1 MKGMHERESVNF
13 LKPQREFSP
22 PNEPVSEQIPQ
33 KKPRYTKRIV
43 AFALALCGVG
53 ASMFAYG
60 ISRTAPSDIEGSVSL
75 FSSLRHLVS
84 AGDRATDAAADDRIN
99 VLLLGIGGAGHAG
112 AELTDTMI
120 LASFKPSTGEV
131 GMISIPRDLT
141 LLIPGHGYTKINA
154 VNAYAEQD
162 AEGSGITAITQT
174 VETIMGETVDYAIK
188 VDFSSF
194 EEIIDAIGGV
204 DISVDTAFSDSQYPI
219 DGMEDAVCSSAATTE
234 TPEGEETGTAT
245 ESTPETAAPTTGSPY
260 GCRYEVLSFEQ
271 GITHMDGATALKYAR
286 SRHGNNGEG
295 SDFARAARQ
304 QKVLLAWKEK
314 ALSLG
319 VLLNP
324 TKLQNIVNVVRD
336 NVTTNMSVWDMMS
349 LAKYADDIKTDAI
362 ASHVIDGNSGLVY
375 DSYLGAAYVLWPRKE
390 DWSEF
395 QALADNVFSSSES
408 SPSLSTAPV
417 ATPLPSVTVEV
428 QNGTKQVGLASQT
441 AQLLQSSG
449 YGVVSISNAQ
459 ATNWTTTTIFD
470 FTGGKKD
477 KELAALKD
485 YLNADVI
492 MTSTGALTAE
502 EVSPTNIW
510 DVASFSAYRT
520 NEKADFV
527 VILGENSGTL
537 VMSSSYGR

>member
-1 MKGMHERESVNF
+1 MHERESVDF

-22 PNEPVSEQIPQ
+22 KVDPVSEQIPP
-33 KKPRYTKRIV
+33 KKPRYALR
-43 AFALALCGVG
+43 LALFGLALSVVG
-53 ASMFAYG
+53 ISIFSYG
-60 ISRTAPSDIEGSVSL
+60 IARTSPSDLEGSVSF
-75 FSSLRHLVS
+75 FSSIRHLVGAS
-84 AGDRATDAAADDRIN
+84 ERTSDAAADDRIN

-120 LASFKPSTGEV
+120 LGSFKPSTGEV

-141 LLIPGHGYTKINA
+141 LAVPGHGYTKINA

-162 AEGSGITAITQT
+162 AQGSGLGAIT
-174 VETIMGETVDYAIK
+174 ETIESIMGETVDYTIK

-194 EEIIDAIGGV
+194 EEIIDAIDGIDV
-204 DISVDTAFSDSQYPI
+204 YVETAFSDSQYPI
-219 DGMEDAVCSSAATTE
+219 DGMEDAICGGSGATE
-234 TPEGEETGTAT
+234 EETEITSESPEETSETTA
-245 ESTPETAAPTTGSPY
+245 SSGSPY
-260 GCRYEVLSFEQ
+260 GCRYEILSFEQ
-271 GITHMDGATALKYAR
+271 GWAHMDGATALKYAR

-295 SDFARAARQ
+295 SDFKRAARQ

-324 TKLQNIVNVVRD
+324 SKLQNIVDVIRD
-336 NVTTNMSVWDMMS
+336 NVTTNMSAWDMIA
-349 LAKYADDIKTDAI
+349 LAKYADDIKTDSI

-375 DSYLGAAYVLWPRKE
+375 SSYLGGAYVLWPRKE

-395 QALADNVFSSSES
+395 QQLADNIFSSSTS
-408 SPSLSTAPV
+408 STSLSTAPQN
-417 ATPLPSVTVEV
+417 TPLPSVTVEV
-428 QNGTKQVGLASQT
+428 QNGTKQIGLASQT

-449 YGVVSISNAQ
+449 YGVVGINNA
-459 ATNWTTTTIFD
+459 ASTSWTTTTIFD
-470 FTGGKKD
+470 FTGGTKD

-492 MTSTGALTAE
+492 MTSTGALVAK
-502 EVSPTNIW
+502 EVSPDAVW
-510 DVASFSAYRT
+510 DATSLAAYRT
-520 NEKADFV
+520 EEDADFV

-537 VMSSSYGR
+537 VMSSSYVR

>member
-1 MKGMHERESVNF
+1 MHERESVDF

-22 PNEPVSEQIPQ
+22 KAEPVSEQIPP
-33 KKPRYTKRIV
+33 KKHTYAPRIV
-43 AFALALCGVG
+43 IFAIILAGVG
-53 ASMFAYG
+53 IGLFSYG
-60 ISRTAPSDIEGSVSL
+60 IARTSPSDLEGSVSI
-75 FSSLRHLVS
+75 FSSFRHLVG
-84 AGDRATDAAADDRIN
+84 ADDRSSNAASDDRIN
-99 VLLLGIGGAGHAG
+99 VLMLGIGGSGHAG

-141 LLIPGHGYTKINA
+141 LAVPGHGYTKINA

-162 AEGSGITAITQT
+162 TQGSGLETTTQT
-174 VETIMGETVDYAIK
+174 IETIMGETIDYTVK

-194 EEIIDAIGGV
+194 EEIIDAIGGIDV
-204 DISVDTAFSDSQYPI
+204 YVDTAFSDVQYPI
-219 DGMEDAVCSSAATTE
+219 DGMEDAICDSSTTPEETQNAATNTATTE
-234 TPEGEETGTAT
+234 NK
-245 ESTPETAAPTTGSPY
+245 TTSSPY

-271 GITHMDGATALKYAR
+271 GLTHMDGATALKFAR
-286 SRHGNNGEG
+286 SRHGTNGEG

-324 TKLQNIVNVVRD
+324 TKLQNIINVVRD
-336 NVTTNMSVWDMMS
+336 NVTTNMSAWDMLA
-349 LAKYADDIKTDAI
+349 LAKYADDIKTDSI

-395 QALADNVFSSSES
+395 QALADNIFSSSGS
-408 SPSLSTAPV
+408 STTLSTAPI

-449 YGVVSISNAQ
+449 YGVVNITNAEN
-459 ATNWTTTTIFD
+459 TSWTTTTIFD

-485 YLNADVI
+485 YLNADVV
-492 MTSTGALTAE
+492 MTSAGALIAK
-502 EVSPTNIW
+502 EVSPDSIW
-510 DVASFSAYRT
+510 DAASFTSYRS
-520 NEKADFV
+520 NETADFV

-537 VMSSSYGR
+537 VLSSTYGR

>member
-1 MKGMHERESVNF
+1 MHEHESVDF

-22 PNEPVSEQIPQ
+22 QNEPVSHEPTH
-33 KKPRYTKRIV
+33 KKPRYGLRLSL
-43 AFALALCGVG
+43 FALAISVLGVG
-53 ASMFAYG
+53 IFSYG
-60 ISRTAPSDIEGSVSL
+60 IAHTSPSEIEGGRS
-75 FSSLRHLVS
+75 FFTSLRHLVG
-84 AGDRATDAAADDRIN
+84 ANDRSTDAAADDRIN

-120 LASFKPSTGEV
+120 LGSFKPSTGEV

-141 LLIPGHGYTKINA
+141 LLVQGHGYTKINA

-162 AEGSGITAITQT
+162 APGSGIEAITET
-174 VETIMGETVDYAIK
+174 VESIMDETIDYTVK

-194 EEIIDAIGGV
+194 SEIIDAIGGIDV
-204 DISVDTAFSDSQYPI
+204 YVETAFTDYQYPI
-219 DGMEDAVCSSAATTE
+219 HGMEDAVCTSATPTTE
-234 TPEGEETGTAT
+234 ESNDESEEPSSP
-245 ESTPETAAPTTGSPY
+245 STQSGY
-260 GCRYEVLSFEQ
+260 GCRYEVLSFTE
-271 GITHMDGATALKYAR
+271 GITHMNGESALKYAR
-286 SRHGNNGEG
+286 SRKGNNGEG

-324 TKLQNIVNVVRD
+324 GKLQNIVDVVRN
-336 NVTTNMSVWDMMS
+336 NVTTNMTVWDMMS
-349 LAKYADDIKTDAI
+349 LAKYADKVKTDAI
-362 ASHVIDGNSGLVY
+362 ASHVIDASSGLVY
-375 DSYLGAAYVLWPRKE
+375 NSYLGNAYVLWPRKE

-395 QALADNVFSSSES
+395 KQLADNIFSSSGS
-408 SPSLSTAPV
+408 STTLSTAPQS
-417 ATPLPSVTVEV
+417 APLPSVTVEI

-449 YGVVSISNAQ
+449 YGISAIGNATN
-459 ATNWTTTTIFD
+459 TNWTTTTIFD

-485 YLNADVI
+485 YLNADIV
-492 MTSTGALTAE
+492 MTSAGALVAKE
-502 EVSPTNIW
+502 IAPDAIW
-510 DVASFSAYRT
+510 EATSIESYRT
-520 NEKADFV
+520 ETSADFV

-537 VMSSSYGR
+537 VMSSSYVR